1 MADNVNITVVE
12 DKKTIQVQNIAS
24 ATAVTFD
31 NTSSNLVAS
40 NLRDAIDELDHRV
53 AVGTSPSTTGIYAED
68 GDLFY
73 DTDDDELLVRREGAW
88 KEIVIET
95 TTGDIDG
102 GTFT

>member
-1 MADNVNITVVE
+1 MADNVNITVTE

-24 ATAVTFD
+24 ATAVTYD
-31 NTSSNLVAS
+31 NTASNLAAS
-40 NLRDAIDELDHRV
+40 NLRDAINELDHRV
-53 AVGTSPSTTGIYAED
+53 AVGTSPSTSGVYAQD

-73 DTDDDELLVRREGAW
+73 DTDDDELQVRRDGAW
-88 KEIVIET
+88 KEIVIEA